1 MKLEYKSKNIL
12 ALTKS
17 KAKFYEFDIHE
28 EHHGILTTDPN
39 KLLVLAIGILGEISA
54 LDRNFE
60 SLSNID
66 VVEYE
71 ELKSQLIFVAQYFD
85 ALDHSKIEPEMSVY
99 LKIVGSA
106 AYYLA
111 DMPGSSSVLAKTL
124 THEKHDLTHSSI
136 EGPLIWMLRA
146 SRQENTM
153 GYCSYP
159 EVNNI
164 IFSYVKFINQ
174 VGGIS
179 AINMACKIA
188 QKLVYEHG
196 TDRELFFID
205 IIVAVTKRRIENS
218 SIVCLPKFTGIAIE
232 KWSPILAKRDFISEF
247 WPAQRLLGREDV
259 LRGKSAVIQMPTSA
273 GKTKSTELI
282 IRSAFIGTRA
292 NLAVIVAPFRAL
304 CREISD
310 SFKKAFENENVSI
323 NELLD
328 APQLSENDNGF
339 LRFLLGDK
347 FKDPSERKTVMVST
361 PEKLV
366 YLLRH
371 KPELAERIG
380 LLIFDEGHQFDTGL
394 RGVTYELLVASL
406 RAAVSEN
413 TQLVLISAVISNAKT
428 IGDWLYGERGTNIQ
442 GAHCIPTVR
451 SVAFASWQENLGQLN
466 YLDSESISER
476 EFIVPRII
484 DQINLGK
491 RGRERDVRFF
501 PSRSER
507 PSIPAYLGLRLC
519 QQGAV
524 AIFCGTKA
532 SVNAICSRIIEAYG
546 RGLEMSSPLEKSNRQ
561 EISKIGRLAECHF
574 GNDDVVY
581 QSIMLGVLPH
591 SASVPNGLRVSVEW
605 AMANNMGCFVV
616 CTSTLSQGVN
626 LPIRYLIV
634 STISQAGEDIKKR
647 DFHNLMG
654 RAGRSGYHTEGSVI
668 FSDVDIYEKRFSYG
682 GKWKWDKT
690 LELLSMGDG
699 DICIS
704 SLKEVIA
711 PCKILMFPW
720 NVLDFIADPDP
731 YRLSA
736 LNLAMKLNE
745 DPQILVNQIHEIEK
759 ITQKIESFMLSYLK
773 DNPQIS
779 EISVFGKL
787 AIRTLAY
794 HMSTPD
800 ERLLLVKVFE
810 KISERVLAV
819 DKDKISYYGQAL
831 LGIAQ
836 LEKIEDWANENR
848 FQLALCFNMNELLQ
862 CCWPLIKEMALRD
875 IVNRIFPESA
885 VLAMANGW
893 IDGKSYRELH
903 NIFLSSK
910 AYSQA
915 PKRKMPIKISTVVDL
930 ADGAMAYDSML
941 IVGALADIVDGSFN
955 NETLAGE
962 LRSLQLSLKLG
973 LKSNFEKWLYS
984 EGYADREICKKIT
997 EAFSLHG
1004 ADLDDVDY
1012 QTIKRNPELL
1022 KKVLVDFPSYFSE
1035 IHAE

>member
-1 MKLEYKSKNIL
+1 MKLEYKSKNVL
-12 ALTKS
+12 ALAKS
-17 KAKFYEFDIHE
+17 KAKLYEFDIKE

-54 LDRNFE
+54 LDRNLDI
-60 SLSNID
+60 LSEIKT
-66 VVEYE
+66 VEYE

-85 ALDHSKIEPEMSVY
+85 ALDHSKIEPKMSIY

-124 THEKHDLTHSSI
+124 THEKHDLTDSSV

-146 SRQENTM
+146 SRHERTM
-153 GYCSYP
+153 RYCSYA

-164 IFSYVKFINQ
+164 IFSYVNFINQ
-174 VGGIS
+174 IGDIS
-179 AINMACKIA
+179 AINIACETAHKYI
-188 QKLVYEHG
+188 YENG

-205 IIVAVTKRRIENS
+205 IIIAITKRRVGNS
-218 SIVCLPKFTGIAIE
+218 SINCLPKFTGIAIE
-232 KWSPILAKRDFISEF
+232 AWSPILAKTNFISEF
-247 WPAQRLLGREDV
+247 WPAQKLLGREDV

-282 IRSAFIGTRA
+282 IRSAFMGTRA

-310 SFKKAFENENVSI
+310 SFTRAFENENVSI

-339 LRFLLGDK
+339 LKFLLGDK
-347 FKDPSERKTVMVST
+347 FKDPSERKTIMVST

-371 KPELAERIG
+371 RPELAERIG

-428 IGDWLYGERGTNIQ
+428 IGDWLYGDRGTNIQ

-484 DQINLGK
+484 EQINLGK

-501 PSRSER
+501 PNRDER

-532 SVNAICSRIIEAYG
+532 SVNAICTRIIDAYS
-546 RGLEMSSPLEKSNRQ
+546 RGLEMSSPLEKSDRN

-591 SASVPNGLRVSVEW
+591 SASIPNGLRVSVEW
-605 AMANNMGCFVV
+605 AMENNMGCFVV

-711 PCKILMFPW
+711 PCKIPMFPW
-720 NVLDFIADPDP
+720 SVLDFISDPDTYRP
-731 YRLSA
+731 YILD
-736 LNLAMKLNE
+736 LATKSNE
-745 DPQILVNQIHEIEK
+745 DPLILLDQINEIEQ
-759 ITQKIESFMLSYLK
+759 IIQKIESFMLSYLK
-773 DNPQIS
+773 DNPQIN
-779 EISVFGKL
+779 EIPIFGRL
-787 AIRTLAY
+787 AVRTLAY

-800 ERLLLVKVFE
+800 ERQLLIKVFE

-819 DKDKISYYGQAL
+819 DKDKIYYYGQAL

-836 LEKIEDWANENR
+836 LEKIEHWAGENR
-848 FQLALCFNMNELLQ
+848 FQLPLCFNMNELLQ
-862 CCWPLIKEMALRD
+862 CCWPLIKEMALRN
-875 IVNRIFPESA
+875 IVNRIYPENS
-885 VLAMANGW
+885 VLSMANGW

-903 NIFLSSK
+903 SIFLLSK

-955 NETLAGE
+955 NDELAAE

-984 EGYADREICKKIT
+984 EGFTDREICKKIA
-997 EAFSLHG
+997 EVFALNG
-1004 ADLDDVDY
+1004 ADLNDVDY
-1012 QTIKRNPELL
+1012 QIL
-1022 KKVLVDFPSYFSE
+1022 KKNPDLLQRVLIDFPSYFSE
-1035 IHAE
+1035 I